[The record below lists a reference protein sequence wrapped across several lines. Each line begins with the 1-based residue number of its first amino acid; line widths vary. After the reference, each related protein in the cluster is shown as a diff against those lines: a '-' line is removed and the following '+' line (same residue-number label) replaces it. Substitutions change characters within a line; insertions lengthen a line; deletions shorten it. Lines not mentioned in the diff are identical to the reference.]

1 MHLLWRVFRR
11 DASNRKKENAALEL
25 TYEQKQTFYDQGFV
39 KLPGIVP
46 KELVHDALRAINASL
61 GSAGIDPA
69 RLAIF
74 RSQSY
79 CPEVTTTPPIV
90 RLLTASPLWS
100 IAESAIGTEAIQ
112 PVHGGQIALRFPVM
126 GEAAQATPHLDGMY
140 SPNNGVPAGTIRN
153 FTALIGVFLSDI
165 PHEDMGN
172 LAVWPGTHR
181 LYENA
186 FRKDGPQSLL
196 NGLPPV
202 ELPQPQQIT
211 AQAGDAVL
219 CHYQLA
225 HGITGN
231 SSPFTRYGIFFR
243 LIHKNHDSWQWEC
256 MTNIW
261 REWAGM
267 QQVVAGSVS

>member
-1 MHLLWRVFRR
+1 M
-11 DASNRKKENAALEL
+11 EL
-25 TYEQKQTFYDQGFV
+25 TYEQKQTLYDQGFV
-39 KLPGIVP
+39 KLPGTVP

-61 GSAGIDPA
+61 GSEGIDPA
-69 RLAIF
+69 RLSIF

-79 CPEVTTTPPIV
+79 CPEITTTPPIE
-90 RLLTASPLWS
+90 RLLNASPLWS
-100 IAESAIGTEAIQ
+100 IAESALGTDAIQ
-112 PVHGGQIALRFPVM
+112 PVHYGQIALRFPVM
-126 GEAAQATPHLDGMY
+126 GEAARATPHLDGMY
-140 SPNNGVPAGTIRN
+140 FPNNGVPAGTIRN

-172 LAVWPGTHR
+172 LAVWPRTHR

-186 FRKDGPQSLL
+186 FREHGPQSLL

-211 AQAGDAVL
+211 AQAGDAVF

-231 SSPFTRYGIFFR
+231 SSPFIRYGIFFR
-243 LIHKNHDSWQWEC
+243 LIHKNHDAWQWEC

-267 QQVVAGSVS
+267 QHVVAESAS